1 MNDNDLPEYLKH
13 WPGLSMRQG
22 DAIVQALPEDVAVA
36 KSYPTAKEKGPL
48 IGGQR
53 ITLLTKKTRYQAGE
67 DVRVIHVLEIVEPG
81 HQLFVMGRRQS
92 TESSSTE
99 SSSRRRSRR
108 PSSTTA
114 SSSIARTSITTTTS
128 PRTVSPSRD
137 TTRFSGGSALFGRTR
152 WSSRSPLRDRG
163 VLAEE
168 PGVRFSAKLFREI
181 PK

>member
-81 HQLFVMGRRQS
+81 HQLFVMGPKAIYGELVDGKLVTPAEPPPELYDGLVVDS
-92 TESSSTE
+92 
-99 SSSRRRSRR
+99 
-108 PSSTTA
+108 PDVDYNYD
-114 SSSIARTSITTTTS
+114 ITTY
-128 PRTVSPSRD
+128 
-137 TTRFSGGSALFGRTR
+137 RFA
-152 WSSRSPLRDRG
+152 
-163 VLAEE
+163 E
-168 PGVRFSAKLFREI
+168 PGHHTIQWRLGALRSNTLELEI
-181 PK
+181 TSS